1 MYQTPPGSHAVPLDV
16 VDRWLVRACESL
28 LSTWDDQTGN
38 FWRDSWKTDADTAEA
53 EPQEPPSVGRGKGA
67 TSNNRS
73 FQALVAA
80 AYFFSENDV
89 VSRRSQVL
97 WDQIKTSVRRMIEE
111 YFCLPLKS
119 LRSHG
124 ENGENPYTDAQLLLS
139 LSLALSPV
147 TAATCDFAL
156 DAAVRQVLEAYHGEL
171 ISVVVRQLSNEGVKV
186 HESARIHHFLTLHSI
201 RAIDAAARTVANS
214 GRNGSADASTD
225 GLFEHAEL
233 LNRVRDE
240 IIQQLGLHLL
250 PAPSFDSSALV
261 SCCALMARFTGDA
274 DSPVIEQGV
283 TALVKDQSDRGM
295 WASAG
300 VLSFGRRRLVYI
312 PSVELSLVL
321 GNLILLDLQESNLAL
336 FTLASPALEASFR
349 LVQSSYAKH
358 LDASGWRND
367 RTRAGYEIESWTTAV
382 ALQFLIV
389 YRDVLWRARQ
399 EQILR
404 KYRASRDVPAFASFW
419 ADLNWIVPEQERY
432 RQLTAQRPDSNRIRE
447 FASLVDPT
455 KNNGIIEGLVDEIL
469 EPTLSHVNERP
480 VETASF
486 LLYGPPGTRKTS
498 LIVAIA
504 KALNW
509 PLVTLSPP
517 VFLKNGIE
525 GFEAA
530 ADEIFED
537 LLHLRRAVVLFDEC
551 EEFFKWR
558 PPSTVVES
566 RTVGAFIT
574 SGMLP
579 RLQRLRE
586 NRWIV
591 FAINSNSEAFELD
604 DAVTR
609 RGRLDKAARVGH
621 PVLEAQLRYLRGWR
635 SRFTG
640 QALERRHLDWLGKHL
655 RAVESEM
662 RPIRERLE
670 EQIRQ
675 LQREHPSRGTVYR
688 SEMLKTDQ
696 EAARLL
702 TKVMTFSSLNSL
714 AERLLGEGLQSK
726 ITTERGLLQNLDQEF
741 LRFGPD
747 SFNPSEQPAAKG
759 SPRR

>member
-1 MYQTPPGSHAVPLDV
+1 VYQTPSGSQTVTLDL

-28 LSTWDDQTGN
+28 LSTWDDRAGN
-38 FWRDSWKTDADTAEA
+38 FWRDSWKTDADMAEA
-53 EPQEPPSVGRGKGA
+53 EVQEPPSVGRGKGA

-80 AYFFSENDV
+80 AYFFSENDGI
-89 VSRRSQVL
+89 SRHSGVL
-97 WDQIKTSVRRMIEE
+97 RDRVKSAVRRMIVE
-111 YFCLPLKS
+111 YFCLPLES

-124 ENGENPYTDAQLLLS
+124 ENGENPYADAQLLMS

-147 TAATCDFAL
+147 TAATCDLTL
-156 DAAVRQVLEAYHGEL
+156 DVSVQQTLVAHHGKL
-171 ISVVVRQLSNEGVKV
+171 ISVVANQLSDEGVKV
-186 HESARIHHFLTLHSI
+186 HESARTHHFLTLHSI
-201 RAIDAAARTVANS
+201 RALDAAMRTIANLD
-214 GRNGSADASTD
+214 GDGLVGVRRD

-250 PAPSFDSSALV
+250 PAPGFDSSSLV
-261 SCCALMARFTGDA
+261 SCCALLARFTGDA
-274 DSPVIEQGV
+274 DSPVIERGV
-283 TALVKDQSDRGM
+283 TALVKDQSERGT
-295 WASAG
+295 WTSAG

-321 GNLILLDLQESNLAL
+321 GNLVLLDLQESDLAIFQLAL
-336 FTLASPALEASFR
+336 PALDASFR

-358 LDASGWRND
+358 RDASGWRND

-382 ALQFLIV
+382 VLQFLIV
-389 YRDVLWRARQ
+389 YRDVLRRARQ

-404 KYRASRDVPAFASFW
+404 KYRADRDAPTFASFW
-419 ADLNWIVPEQERY
+419 ADLNWLIPEHDRFE
-432 RQLTAQRPDSNRIRE
+432 QLTVQRAHSDRIHA

-455 KNNGIIEGLVDEIL
+455 ENNSIVEGIRREIL
-469 EPTLSHVNERP
+469 EPTVGHVNERP

-498 LIVAIA
+498 LIVALA
-504 KALNW
+504 KALGW
-509 PLVTLSPP
+509 PLLTLSPP

-537 LLHLRRAVVLFDEC
+537 LLHLRRTVVLFDEC

-558 PPSTVVES
+558 PASTVIES

-609 RGRLDKAARVGH
+609 RGRLDKAARVGY
-621 PVLEAQLRYLRGWR
+621 PVLDAQLRYLRRWR
-635 SRFTG
+635 SRFTRQG
-640 QALERRHLDWLGKHL
+640 LEERHLEWFAKHL
-655 RAVESEM
+655 RAVESEI
-662 RPIRERLE
+662 RPIRELLYD
-670 EQIRQ
+670 QIRK
-675 LQREHPSRGTVYR
+675 LQREHPSRGEIYR
-688 SEMLKTDQ
+688 TEMLKTEQ
-696 EAARLL
+696 EAARML
-702 TKVMTFSSLNSL
+702 TKVVTFSSLDSL
-714 AERLLGEGLQSK
+714 AERLLGEGPQRK
-726 ITTERGLLQNLDQEF
+726 ITSEHSLLQNLDQEF

-747 SFNPSEQPAAKG
+747 SFSPSEQPA
-759 SPRR
+759 RQE